1 MLQCADVDDEAP
13 HGNGLTAYDQEH
25 LVIYLSLLDAETD
38 GKDWREVARNVLQID
53 PDRRP
58 TPAWRAWKTH
68 LERAK
73 WMTEEGHRQLLQADC
88 ANDP

>member
-38 GKDWREVARNVLQID
+38 GKDWREVARDVLLENSPRAGQVD
-53 PDRRP
+53 DRGRLS
-58 TPAWRAWKTH
+58 TAFT
-68 LERAK
+68 
-73 WMTEEGHRQLLQADC
+73 G
-88 ANDP
+88 